1 MGVLQGVGDVGDQPG
16 GFVERQ
22 APAGQDVG
30 ERQAFDEIA
39 HEVGYAVV
47 DADFVDGDD
56 RREAQLGDG
65 AGFAQETIDILRAG
79 ADVAGA
85 GNFDGDDA
93 IELGIVGF
101 EYGAERA
108 VSNGAENF
116 ELADSLLGRSVPGDG
131 GEARELKAGAAAGTG
146 DFAAGRDVGD
156 LDGILAM
163 RATQV
168 DDGP

>member
-1 MGVLQGVGDVGDQPG
+1 
-16 GFVERQ
+16 
-22 APAGQDVG
+22 
-30 ERQAFDEIA
+30 
-39 HEVGYAVV
+39 V
-47 DADFVDGDD
+47 DADLVDGDD
-56 RREAQLGDG
+56 RREAQLGDS
-65 AGFAQETIDILRAG
+65 AGFAQEAIDILWAG

-85 GNFDGDDA
+85 GNLYGDDA
-93 IELGIVGF
+93 IELGIAGF

-116 ELADSLLGRSVPGDG
+116 ELADSLPGRSVPGDG
-131 GEARELKAGAAAGTG
+131 GGAREMKAGATARAG
-146 DFAAGRDVGD
+146 DFAARRDVGD